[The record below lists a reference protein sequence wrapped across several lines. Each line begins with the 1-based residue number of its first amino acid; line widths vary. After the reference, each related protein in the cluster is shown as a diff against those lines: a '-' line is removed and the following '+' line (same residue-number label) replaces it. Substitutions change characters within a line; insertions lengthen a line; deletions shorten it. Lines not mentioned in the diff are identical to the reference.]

1 MLLLDVPAQKYYFY
15 IHAPYRN
22 RMKDTLKKVANAIFA
37 ANGQAITNISED
49 MECEAYC
56 GYNAQIGKLNI
67 KFRQAKITPK
77 KIGQFVTLWKRNSLG
92 QTEPF
97 HASDN
102 FDFYIIATET
112 ASRFGVFLFP
122 GSVLCDKH
130 ILTAKVE
137 GKRGFRVYADWDM
150 PENSQ
155 ATRTKEWQTAFFIDL
170 TNVDGNAMAKLR
182 LHLNQ
187 YQEKE

>member
-1 MLLLDVPAQKYYFY
+1 MEE
-15 IHAPYRN
+15 
-22 RMKDTLKKVANAIFA
+22 TLKKVANAIFA
-37 ANGQAITNISED
+37 ANGQTLTSICKD
-49 MECEAYC
+49 LECEEYA

-67 KFRQAKITPK
+67 KFRKAKTTPK
-77 KIGQFVTLWKRNSLG
+77 KIGQFVTLWKRNGQG

-112 ASRFGVFLFP
+112 ATRFGIFLFP
-122 GSVLCDKH
+122 RHVLCDKH
-130 ILTAKVE
+130 ILSAQVA
-137 GKRGFRVYADWDM
+137 GKRGFRVYPDWDI

-155 ATRTKEWQTAFFIDL
+155 ATRTKEWQSTFFIDL
-170 TNVDGNAMAKLR
+170 THPEGKGIDKLS

-187 YQEKE
+187 Y